1 MRYTMISLAALAA
14 VAGASP
20 AIAQDQTDPPPAVT
34 ISGSV
39 GVVSDYKFRGISQTD
54 GNFAVQG
61 GITVAHASG
70 FYVSVWGSS
79 IDDYVTVHGTAHQ
92 ELDLI
97 AGYKHAFDGGVTVD
111 VGALY
116 YVYPGTRPGFTG
128 DRSSSDFLEP
138 YASVS
143 YAIGPATAKI
153 TGNYA
158 PKQKA
163 LALDQGQS
171 GLLRKQDNFY
181 QAGDLSVAIPRTPIG
196 LTAHLGHTWGPSWLS
211 GPTSE
216 YTDWSLGA
224 TATWKSLTFGVSYV
238 DTDTNFITP
247 SGKDAAK
254 GGILGSVSVAF

>member
-1 MRYTMISLAALAA
+1 MRYTIISLAALAA
-14 VAGASP
+14 AVAATP
-20 AIAQDQTDPPPAVT
+20 ALAQDQTDPAPAVT

-61 GITVAHASG
+61 GITVSHASG

-79 IDDYVTVHGTAHQ
+79 IDDYVTVHGTSNQ
-92 ELDLI
+92 EIDLI
-97 AGYKHAFDGGVTVD
+97 AGYKHSFDGVTVD

-116 YVYPGTRPGFTG
+116 YVYPGTKPGFAG
-128 DRSSSDFLEP
+128 DTSASDFVEP

-143 YAIGPATAKI
+143 YAIGPVTAKV

-163 LALDQGQS
+163 LAIDQGLT
-171 GLLRKQDNFY
+171 GAFKKEDNFY
-181 QAGDLSVAIPRTPIG
+181 LAGDLSVAIPNTPIG
-196 LTAHLGHTWGPSWLS
+196 LTGHLGHTWGPSWLS
-211 GPTSE
+211 GPTDS
-216 YTDWSLGA
+216 YTDWGVGA
-224 TATWKSLTFGVSYV
+224 TFTYKSLTFGVNYV
-238 DTDTNFITP
+238 DTDTTFITP
-247 SGKDAAK
+247 SSKDAAK

>member
-1 MRYTMISLAALAA
+1 MRYTIISLTALA
-14 VAGASP
+14 VAAAATP
-20 AIAQDQTDPPPAVT
+20 AMAQDQTDPPPAVT

-61 GITVAHASG
+61 GITISHESG
-70 FYVSVWGSS
+70 FYVSAWGSS
-79 IDDYVTVHGTAHQ
+79 IDDYVTVHGTPNQ

-97 AGYKHAFDGGVTVD
+97 AGYKHAFKSGVTVD

-116 YVYPGTRPGFTG
+116 YVYPGTRVTG
-128 DRSSSDFLEP
+128 DTSASDFIEP

-143 YAIGPATAKI
+143 YAIGPVTAKV

-158 PKQKA
+158 WKQKA
-163 LALDQGQS
+163 LAIDQGLT
-171 GLLRKQDNFY
+171 GAFPKEDNFY
-181 QAGDLSVAIPRTPIG
+181 LAGDLAVAIPKTPVG

-211 GPTSE
+211 GPTDS
-216 YTDWSLGA
+216 YTDWGVGA
-224 TATWKSLTFGVSYV
+224 TYTWKSLTFGVNYV
-238 DTDTNFITP
+238 DTDTYFYTP

-254 GGILGSVSVAF
+254 GGVLGSVSVAF